1 MNSNEKQKEYWTNS
15 AGNLWVKDKSEKDN
29 MLEPLGNYAL
39 SKFNIIKGMT
49 VLDIGCGTGK
59 TTTQIAKQIGSSG
72 HVSGLDLSETMIKEA
87 RKYSD
92 KDKVRNIKFLVQ
104 EAKQEILKNYISFK

>member
-39 SKFNIIKGMT
+39 SKFNS
-49 VLDIGCGTGK
+49 GTFILSLTDLNNGK
-59 TTTQIAKQIGSSG
+59 FK
-72 HVSGLDLSETMIKEA
+72 
-87 RKYSD
+87 
-92 KDKVRNIKFLVQ
+92 KF
-104 EAKQEILKNYISFK
+104 A